1 MTDILNLL
9 RQFSRYSDYTDL
21 ELIRYLTPSI
31 KFNQYKK
38 HYNDNNLIG
47 FTNWALLSDEA
58 EKKFLSQQPLS
69 FNDWK
74 SGDNIWHIETVC
86 IMNLGEI
93 ISWTK
98 NNLAKNYGLNRL
110 INWAR
115 VDNNKIRSLQKVYT
129 KDSWLWGDL

>member
-9 RQFSRYSDYTDL
+9 RQFSRYSGYTDI

-58 EKKFLSQQPLS
+58 EKKILISTT
-69 FNDWK
+69 
-74 SGDNIWHIETVC
+74 IEF
-86 IMNLGEI
+86 
-93 ISWTK
+93 
-98 NNLAKNYGLNRL
+98 
-110 INWAR
+110 
-115 VDNNKIRSLQKVYT
+115 
-129 KDSWLWGDL
+129 